1 MVAKIKIR
9 TKSGSDIIFY
19 KDIENVISFQS
30 LELYNDLKNSR
41 SSILEIDDPMMSD
54 SLLMLKSEMV
64 INRESIEYWQVDYLW
79 KRPN

>member
-41 SSILEIDDPMMSD
+41 STILEIEEELS
-54 SLLMLKSEMV
+54 KSEMV
-64 INRESIEYWQVDYLW
+64 INRESIEYWQVDYLPN
-79 KRPN
+79 RPN